1 MIQNDI
7 LNGILGA
14 CVGDILGVP
23 VEFMSRKELAQNPV
37 IDLRE
42 YGTYNQPKGTWS
54 DDTSMTLCTLD
65 SLTKGLDYD
74 DMMQKFSLWLYQ
86 SEYTPHG
93 VTFDRGHTTL
103 KAVENYMNGKAAL
116 DCGGNSEYDN
126 GNGSLMRILPLA
138 SYLYNKYGVEIANDE
153 AMAIIH
159 RVSSLTHRHPRSHI
173 ACGIY
178 VHIAVFILEEK
189 NIEEAI
195 EKGIKQALLY
205 YQELPLYATELH
217 HFNRLSDSQFAQLS
231 NETINSSGYVVD
243 TLEAAIWCLANTEN
257 YKECVLKAVNLGED
271 TDTVASITG
280 GLAGLY
286 YGVGDIPNEW
296 LQAIVK
302 RDFIEGLCEKFYDS
316 LDNR

>member
-7 LNGILGA
+7 LNGIFGA

-23 VEFMSRKELAQNPV
+23 VEFMSRKELARNPV

-54 DDTSMTLCTLD
+54 DDTSMTLCTMD
-65 SLTKGLDYD
+65 SLAISLDYD

-93 VTFDRGHTTL
+93 ETFDIGHATL
-103 KAVENYMNGKAAL
+103 KAIEKYSKGEAAL
-116 DCGGNSEYDN
+116 NCGGDSEYDN
-126 GNGSLMRILPLA
+126 GNGSLMRMLPIA
-138 SYLYNKYGVEIANDE
+138 FYIFNKYGVEIANDE
-153 AMAIIH
+153 AMSIIH
-159 RVSSLTHRHPRSHI
+159 CASSLTHSHPRSHI

-178 VHIAVFILEEK
+178 IHIANFLMNEK
-189 NIEEAI
+189 NLEKAI
-195 EKGIKQALLY
+195 EKGIQQAFHY
-205 YQELPLYATELH
+205 YQALPLYATELH
-217 HFNRLSDSQFAQLS
+217 HFNRLSDSHFPYLPIES
-231 NETINSSGYVVD
+231 INSSGYVVD
-243 TLEAAIWCLANTEN
+243 TLEAAIWCLSNTKN

-271 TDTVASITG
+271 TDTVASIAG

-286 YGVGDIPNEW
+286 YGVGEIPNDW

-302 RDFIEGLCEKFYDS
+302 RDFIEGVCEKFYAS
-316 LDNR
+316 LNNR